1 MTKDRGTLIVLSGPS
16 GSGKSTAMA
25 ELLRRRDN
33 YYFSISATT
42 RDPRLGEQ
50 DGVNYW
56 FVTRE
61 RFEEMV
67 RQDEL
72 LEHAEYVG
80 NCYGT
85 PAAPIDE
92 ALDQGKD
99 VLLDI
104 EVQGAMQI
112 RARRADAVLI
122 FMVPPSYEEL
132 SRRLHG
138 RGDTPPDKIKARLE
152 TALKEIQLAS
162 DYDYIVVSE
171 TVDGVANE
179 IEAIIDAEK
188 CRAAKRAQFV
198 KEVFSNALP
207 PHGQTAGEC

>member
-198 KEVFSNALP
+198 KEDFSNALP
-207 PHGQTAGEC
+207 PHGQTAGER

>member
-1 MTKDRGTLIVLSGPS
+1 MKDRGILIVLSGPS

-25 ELLRRRDN
+25 ELLHRRDN

-42 RDPRLGEQ
+42 RDPRPGEQ

-61 RFEEMV
+61 RFEQMV
-67 RQDEL
+67 RRDEL

-85 PAAPIDE
+85 PAGPIDE

-112 RARRADAVLI
+112 RSRRTDAVLI

-132 SRRLHG
+132 SRRLNS

-152 TALKEIQLAS
+152 TALRELHLAPE
-162 DYDYIVVSE
+162 YDYIVVSE
-171 TVDGVANE
+171 TVDGVADE

-188 CRAAKRAQFV
+188 CRAQRRAKFV
-198 KEVFSNALP
+198 KEDFFNALP
-207 PHGQTAGEC
+207 PHV